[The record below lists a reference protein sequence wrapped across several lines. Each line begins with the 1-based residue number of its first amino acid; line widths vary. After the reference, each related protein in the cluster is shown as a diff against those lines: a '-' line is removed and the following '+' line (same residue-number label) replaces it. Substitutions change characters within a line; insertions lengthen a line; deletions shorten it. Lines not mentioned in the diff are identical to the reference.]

1 MTDKIIVTI
10 FGIIGIILT
19 YWFFLGKSKKRTLNE
34 EKSNQ
39 HHGSH

>member
-1 MTDKIIVTI
+1 MDKIIVTI
-10 FGIIGIILT
+10 FGILGIILT
-19 YWFFLGKSKKRTLNE
+19 YWFFLGKSDKRIIVQ

>member
-1 MTDKIIVTI
+1 MDKILVTI

-19 YWFFLGKSKKRTLNE
+19 YWFFLGKSEKRIIVQN
-34 EKSNQ
+34 KSKQ